1 MKKYVLVKCLL
12 LAAMTASS
20 ALASGVYNFPS
31 HVYIVGP
38 ATFAPGVTSQTYTIS
53 ATTTVG
59 SIGFVGDREF
69 SFAVPNYV
77 GTKSAIA
84 TLSFNPV
91 VGGDYVA
98 TLSATSTSARRTN
111 PNHTSVTIKAHV
123 PGANYTL
130 ALESTGISL
139 NSNEVAGTAYFILT
153 STGETPLTI
162 TKLTAS
168 TPDPSNG
175 VVFTPQLKSPI
186 VLASGAALRIPLTYT
201 TTVVENDLGYYSTSV
216 ELTVT
221 ANSKT
226 QPPTSMPVFVTL
238 PP

>member
-1 MKKYVLVKCLL
+1 MKTHALVKCLL

-38 ATFAPGVTSQTYTIS
+38 ATFSPGVTSQTYTIS
-53 ATTTVG
+53 ATTTIG
-59 SIGFVGDREF
+59 SIGFAGDPEF
-69 SFAVPNYV
+69 SFAVPPYA
-77 GTKSAIA
+77 GTKSTIA
-84 TLSFNPV
+84 TLNFNPV
-91 VGGDYVA
+91 AGGDYVA
-98 TLSATSTSARRTN
+98 TLSATSTSAKRTN

-130 ALESTGISL
+130 ALESTGIVL
-139 NSNEVAGTAYFILT
+139 TSNDVAGTAYFILT
-153 STGETPLTI
+153 STGEAPLVI

-168 TPDPSNG
+168 TPNPANG
-175 VVFTPQLKSPI
+175 VVFTPPLNSPI
-186 VLASGAALRIPLTYT
+186 VLAGGATLRIPVTYT

-226 QPPTSMPVFVTL
+226 QPPASMPVFVTL